1 MRVLSFSCLCST
13 YCIVNHLLSTKFK
26 FSCYN
31 ALSQYSIDYD
41 AYMIGLVFGDGF
53 SVVEAIDQQCPCS
66 AIILD
71 AFLLLLFSFLCLKL
85 LFMLTRSLSL
95 SLSGCELFYCLV
107 YSEFL
112 LSLDI

>member
-41 AYMIGLVFGDGF
+41 TYMIGLVFGDGF
-53 SVVEAIDQQCPCS
+53 SVVEAIDQAVSLFCYNIGCIL
-66 AIILD
+66 IIII
-71 AFLLLLFSFLCLKL
+71 FLFVFEITLYAHL
-85 LFMLTRSLSL
+85 LSL
-95 SLSGCELFYCLV
+95 SRSQGVSYFTVLFILNFYCL
-107 YSEFL
+107 
-112 LSLDI
+112 

>member
-26 FSCYN
+26 FSCYK

-41 AYMIGLVFGDGF
+41 AYMIGLVFGGGF

-71 AFLLLLFSFLCLKL
+71 AFLLLLFFLFVFEITLYA
-85 LFMLTRSLSL
+85 RSLSL
-95 SLSGCELFYCLV
+95 SQGVSYFTVLFILNFYCL
-107 YSEFL
+107 
-112 LSLDI
+112 

>member
-41 AYMIGLVFGDGF
+41 TYMIGLVFGDGF
-53 SVVEAIDQQCPCS
+53 SVVEAIDQAVSLFCYNIGCIL
-66 AIILD
+66 IIII
-71 AFLLLLFSFLCLKL
+71 FLFVFEITLYAHL
-85 LFMLTRSLSL
+85 LSL